1 MGNWSFARVFAP
13 LALIAAVVGV
23 IVVVQAARPQ
33 TEDDSR
39 TARTTQTSRQRRGGR
54 PRNRFYVVRAGD
66 NLTLIAER
74 TGVPL
79 DRIERLNPNVDTQT
93 LSVGQRLRLTR

>member
-39 TARTTQTSRQRRGGR
+39 TARTTQTTRQRRGGR
-54 PRNRFYVVRAGD
+54 PRSRVYVVRAGD

>member
-1 MGNWSFARVFAP
+1 MGNWSFARLFAP

-23 IVVVQAARPQ
+23 VVVVQAARPRSD
-33 TEDDSR
+33 EDS
-39 TARTTQTSRQRRGGR
+39 ASQRTTQTQQQRRGGR
-54 PRNRFYVVRAGD
+54 PRRRVYVVRAGD

-79 DRIERLNPNVDTQT
+79 ARLERLNPSLDAQT